1 MTIPNIQ
8 YYQHRAR
15 QYSSFA
21 ACLCMFLGCLVFVG
35 GWAFDIELLRSLL
48 PNLVSMKANTAFA
61 FILSGAALAL
71 HHSQLPRFW
80 AQLISVLVL
89 LIGGLTLLEIIFDL
103 HFGIDELF
111 FADPYTVH
119 GVAGRMATVSA
130 ICFILVGSA
139 LLTLKSQLT
148 HWRWFTN
155 SCAVLVLINTFITIL
170 GYLYGIN
177 SLYQVSGYNPM
188 AIHTALLFFIIAI
201 GLIGFQPDQGF
212 MRLVTADSSAG
223 VLIRRLLPAVMFMP
237 PLLGW
242 LTFKGQQLSWYDIS
256 FGWALFAASNIFVF
270 SLLVWWVARAVEQA
284 ENDKEKAEK
293 ISSWQQAILNSADLT
308 IISTDL
314 QGTILTCNVGA
325 LLQLGYDEND
335 IIGKKTPVF
344 FHDPTELKQ
353 RAERLSEYLI
363 KPIEPTFELLIT
375 QLNQGI
381 NNLEWMYIR
390 KDGSRLTVRMSIT
403 KLYSTQGELTGYL
416 CISRDISQR
425 KLDEQQIAAQQQELR
440 NAYQRNQAVLD
451 FANYSIIGTD
461 VQGVIL
467 TFNKAAEHLL
477 GYQAN
482 EVINLHSPTLFHV
495 PNEIAARAQVLS
507 TELNMPVE
515 ASFETLV
522 AKARLGTADENEW
535 TYLCKDGKSVSV
547 LLSVT
552 AQHDNKGNLDGFL
565 CIASDITERK
575 RIERM
580 KSEFVSTVSHELRT
594 PLTSIRGAL
603 GLVLGKASVGMS
615 EKAKVLLETANR
627 NCERLTLLI
636 NDILDLEKIESGS
649 LVFQMNTID
658 VVSIAQQ
665 AVVANEGYAQQHQ
678 VKLQLKEGLPTAIIL
693 GDEHRLLQVFANL
706 LSNAVKYSTI
716 NGQVEI
722 SLSQQDEYVIIAVQD
737 HGQGIPIQ
745 FRNQIFSRFA
755 QADSSDTR
763 AKGGTGLGLSIT
775 KAIVE
780 RHHGVISYDSTEGV
794 GTTFYVKLPLLV
806 KPVQSVSPQAKILLC
821 EHHPDTAQYLQ
832 QLLTQEGIATEVALD
847 AETARLLLT
856 QQSYRALLLDLNV
869 LEMDEQHVKLIKELC
884 AETESLHLPIIII
897 SSRPQEQVKY
907 IKEAA
912 VNVIDTLQKPVVKE
926 QLQQA
931 VKLALG
937 YHYRPQILHVE
948 DDADIIQ
955 VTQTLVEDSADYVY
969 ANNLA
974 QARMLLSQQRFD
986 IVLLDLGLP
995 DGSGL
1000 ELLAQIPQPETRIVI
1015 FSGQEPIGVL
1025 PEAVSAILTKSKTS
1039 NESLL
1044 ATLKAI
1050 MYIQETHHER

>member
-61 FILSGAALAL
+61 FMLSGAALAL
-71 HHSQLPRFW
+71 HHSQLPRVW

-139 LLTLKSQLT
+139 LLTLKSQLI
-148 HWRWFTN
+148 HWRWLTN

-201 GLIGFQPDQGF
+201 GLISFQPDQGF
-212 MRLVTADSSAG
+212 MRLVTADSGAG
-223 VLIRRLLPAVMFMP
+223 VLIRRLLPAVVLMP

-284 ENDKEKAEK
+284 DDDKEKAEK

-325 LLQLGYDEND
+325 LLQLGYDERD

-507 TELNMPVE
+507 TELNMPIE

-986 IVLLDLGLP
+986 IVLLDLSLP

-1015 FSGQEPIGVL
+1015 FSGQEPIDVL

>member
-284 ENDKEKAEK
+284 DDDKEKAEK

-1000 ELLAQIPQPETRIVI
+1000 ELLAQIPQPKTRIVI
-1015 FSGQEPIGVL
+1015 FSGQEPIDVL

>member
-103 HFGIDELF
+103 HLGIDELF
-111 FADPYTVH
+111 FTDPYTVH

-314 QGTILTCNVGA
+314 QGIILTCNVGA

-1000 ELLAQIPQPETRIVI
+1000 ELLAQIPQPKTRIVI

>member
-1 MTIPNIQ
+1 
-8 YYQHRAR
+8 
-15 QYSSFA
+15 
-21 ACLCMFLGCLVFVG
+21 
-35 GWAFDIELLRSLL
+35 
-48 PNLVSMKANTAFA
+48 
-61 FILSGAALAL
+61 
-71 HHSQLPRFW
+71 
-80 AQLISVLVL
+80 
-89 LIGGLTLLEIIFDL
+89 
-103 HFGIDELF
+103 
-111 FADPYTVH
+111 
-119 GVAGRMATVSA
+119 
-130 ICFILVGSA
+130 
-139 LLTLKSQLT
+139 
-148 HWRWFTN
+148 
-155 SCAVLVLINTFITIL
+155 
-170 GYLYGIN
+170 
-177 SLYQVSGYNPM
+177 
-188 AIHTALLFFIIAI
+188 
-201 GLIGFQPDQGF
+201 
-212 MRLVTADSSAG
+212 
-223 VLIRRLLPAVMFMP
+223 
-237 PLLGW
+237 
-242 LTFKGQQLSWYDIS
+242 
-256 FGWALFAASNIFVF
+256 
-270 SLLVWWVARAVEQA
+270 
-284 ENDKEKAEK
+284 
-293 ISSWQQAILNSADLT
+293 
-308 IISTDL
+308 
-314 QGTILTCNVGA
+314 
-325 LLQLGYDEND
+325 
-335 IIGKKTPVF
+335 
-344 FHDPTELKQ
+344 
-353 RAERLSEYLI
+353 
-363 KPIEPTFELLIT
+363 
-375 QLNQGI
+375 
-381 NNLEWMYIR
+381 
-390 KDGSRLTVRMSIT
+390 
-403 KLYSTQGELTGYL
+403 ELTGYL

-1015 FSGQEPIGVL
+1015 FSGQEPIDVL